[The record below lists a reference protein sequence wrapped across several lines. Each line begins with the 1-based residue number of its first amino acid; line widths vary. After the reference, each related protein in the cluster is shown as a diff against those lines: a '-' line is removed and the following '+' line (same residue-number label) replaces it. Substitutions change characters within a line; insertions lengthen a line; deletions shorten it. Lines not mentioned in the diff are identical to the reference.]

1 MNVGLKTM
9 VIIIHLNLGEP
20 RKTLVSGNVKCFS
33 LEPQD
38 KKTKICSAT
47 FFPITIL
54 FFMFM
59 ILQILTSVKEIT
71 LVT

>member
-1 MNVGLKTM
+1 MDRLTGQKNGFE
-9 VIIIHLNLGEP
+9 IGETE
-20 RKTLVSGNVKCFS
+20 KKKVVSGNVKCS
-33 LEPQD
+33 RLESQD
-38 KKTKICSAT
+38 KGFSAYARQL
-47 FFPITIL
+47 FSNYN